1 MSRPHSAPGPRGHM
15 SQPGV
20 DRRAGP
26 GPAAPNPRK
35 GGIVPKMIDR
45 YVFTVSD
52 RTGITA
58 ESLGVSLLIHF
69 PSLHFKTVALPFVDT
84 PEKAR
89 DAARKINDA
98 ADRNGGPPLI
108 FATLAGDEIRNII
121 AASNGV
127 LFDLFDHFL
136 APLEKELG
144 VASEHS
150 IGSSHGVLNPNKY
163 TARISALNY
172 TMRTDDGMNSNHY
185 DNAELVVIGVSRT
198 AKTPT
203 SLYLALH
210 YGVSTA
216 NFPLLEEDLER
227 ARLPDKIIRHRNKLF
242 GLTIDAALLQQIRQA
257 RYNKGR
263 YAQLR
268 QCQYEVSQAEALY
281 RRERIPYVDTSAR
294 SVEEIA
300 TTIMHKVNLNRE
312 LM

>member
-1 MSRPHSAPGPRGHM
+1 M
-15 SQPGV
+15 V
-20 DRRAGP
+20 
-26 GPAAPNPRK
+26 
-35 GGIVPKMIDR
+35 DR
-45 YVFTVSD
+45 YVFTLSD

-58 ESLGVSLLIHF
+58 ESLGVSLLCHF
-69 PSLHFKTVALPFVDT
+69 PSLAFKTVALPFVDT

-98 ADRNGGPPLI
+98 AERNGGPPLI
-108 FATLAGDEIRNII
+108 FATLADDEIRSII
-121 AASNGV
+121 ASSNGV
-127 LFDLFDHFL
+127 LFELFDHFL
-136 APLEKELG
+136 APLERELG

-163 TARISALNY
+163 TARISALNF
-172 TMRTDDGMNSNHY
+172 TMRTDDGMNATHY
-185 DNAELVVIGVSRT
+185 DHAELVVIGVSRT

-227 ARLPDKIIRHRNKLF
+227 ARLPDKIIRHRKKLF
-242 GLTIDAALLQQIRQA
+242 GLTIDPALLQQIRQA
-257 RYNKGR
+257 RYDKGR

-268 QCQYEVSQAEALY
+268 QCEYEVSQAEALY

-300 TTIMHKVNLNRE
+300 TTILHKVNLNRE

>member
-1 MSRPHSAPGPRGHM
+1 M
-15 SQPGV
+15 V
-20 DRRAGP
+20 
-26 GPAAPNPRK
+26 
-35 GGIVPKMIDR
+35 DR

-58 ESLGVSLLIHF
+58 ESLGVSLLCHF

-89 DAARKINDA
+89 DAVLRINEA
-98 ADRNGGPPLI
+98 VEKNGDRPLI
-108 FATLAGDEIRNII
+108 FATLADDEIRKII
-121 AASNGV
+121 ASSNGV
-127 LFDLFDHFL
+127 LFDLFDVFL

-144 VASEHS
+144 IESEHS

-172 TMRTDDGMNSNHY
+172 TMRTDDGMNVTHY
-185 DNAELVVIGVSRT
+185 DNAELIVVGVSRT

-227 ARLPDKIIRHRNKLF
+227 SRLPDKIIRHRKKLF
-242 GLTIDAALLQQIRQA
+242 GLSIDPALLQQIRQA

-268 QCQYEVSQAEALY
+268 QCQYEVTQAEALY
-281 RRERIPYVDTSAR
+281 RRERIPFVDTTAK

-300 TTIMHKVNLNRE
+300 TTILHKINLNRD

>member
-1 MSRPHSAPGPRGHM
+1 M
-15 SQPGV
+15 V
-20 DRRAGP
+20 DRF
-26 GPAAPNPRK
+26 
-35 GGIVPKMIDR
+35 
-45 YVFTVSD
+45 VFTVSD

-58 ESLGVSLLIHF
+58 ESLGVSLLCHF
-69 PSLHFKTVALPFVDT
+69 PSLAFKTVALPFVDT

-89 DAARKINDA
+89 DAVRKINES
-98 ADRNGGPPLI
+98 REHNGGKAPLI
-108 FATLAGDEIRNII
+108 FATLADDEIREII
-121 AASNGV
+121 ASSNGV

-144 VASEHS
+144 LESEHS

-163 TARISALNY
+163 TARIAALNF
-172 TMRTDDGMNSNHY
+172 TMRTDDGMNANHY
-185 DNAELVVIGVSRT
+185 EHAELIVIGVSRT

-210 YGVSTA
+210 YGISTA

-227 ARLPDKIIRHRNKLF
+227 ARLPDKIARYRKKLF
-242 GLTIDAALLQQIRQA
+242 GLTIDPERLQQVREA

-268 QCQYEVSQAEALY
+268 QCQYEVAQAEAMY
-281 RRERIPYVDTSAR
+281 RRERIPFVNTAAK

-300 TTIMHKVNLNRE
+300 TTILHKINLNRD

>member
-1 MSRPHSAPGPRGHM
+1 MQRPDGKN
-15 SQPGV
+15 
-20 DRRAGP
+20 AGP
-26 GPAAPNPRK
+26 IIAK
-35 GGIVPKMIDR
+35 GRYCTGKMVDR

-58 ESLGVSLLIHF
+58 ESLGVSLLCHF
-69 PSLHFKTVALPFVDT
+69 PSLQFKTVALPFVDT

-89 DAARKINDA
+89 DAARRINDA
-98 ADRNGGPPLI
+98 NGENGAQPLI
-108 FATLAGDEIRNII
+108 FATLADDQIREII

-150 IGSSHGVLNPNKY
+150 VGSSHGVLNPNKY

-172 TMRTDDGMNSNHY
+172 TMRTDDGVNTAHY
-185 DNAELVVIGVSRT
+185 DHAELIIIGVSRT

-227 ARLPDKIIRHRNKLF
+227 ARLPDKIIRHRKRLF
-242 GLTIDAALLQQIRQA
+242 GLTIDPVLLRQIRRA
-257 RYNKGR
+257 RYANGR

-268 QCQYEVSQAEALY
+268 QCEYEVSQAEALY
-281 RRERIPYVDTSAR
+281 RRERIPFVDTSAK
-294 SVEEIA
+294 SVEEIS
-300 TTIMHKVNLNRE
+300 TTILHKFNLNRE

>member
-1 MSRPHSAPGPRGHM
+1 MT
-15 SQPGV
+15 
-20 DRRAGP
+20 
-26 GPAAPNPRK
+26 
-35 GGIVPKMIDR
+35 DR

-58 ESLGVSLLIHF
+58 ESLGISLLCHF
-69 PSLHFKTVALPFVDT
+69 PSLRFRSVSLPFVDT

-89 DAARKINDA
+89 DAARRINDA
-98 ADRNGGPPLI
+98 SGPNGEPPLI
-108 FATLAGDEIRNII
+108 FATLADDEIRRII
-121 AASNGV
+121 AASHGV
-127 LFDLFDHFL
+127 LFDLFDRFL
-136 APLEKELG
+136 GPLEKELG

-150 IGSSHGVLNPNKY
+150 IGSSHGVLDPNKY
-163 TARISALNY
+163 TARISALNF
-172 TMRTDDGMNSNHY
+172 TMRTDDGMNATHY
-185 DNAELVVIGVSRT
+185 EQAELLVIGVSRT

-227 ARLPDKIIRHRNKLF
+227 SRLPDKIIRHRRKLF
-242 GLTIDAALLQQIRQA
+242 GLTIDPDLLQQIRAA
-257 RYNKGR
+257 RYSKGR

-268 QCQYEVSQAEALY
+268 QCQYEVAQAEALY
-281 RRERIPYVDTSAR
+281 RRERIPFVDTTAK

-300 TTIMHKVNLNRE
+300 TTILHKVNLNRD